1 MCVAIV
7 ITTLALATGAYSQQ
21 SLRQDPE
28 VNYSPVS
35 DGVRLTQYTE
45 QLNVTFLAP
54 TDYQQGIPS

>member
-35 DGVRLTQYTE
+35 DGVRLTQYIE
-45 QLNVTFLAP
+45 QLNVTFIAP
-54 TDYQQGIPS
+54 TDY

>member
-1 MCVAIV
+1 MCVTIV

-35 DGVRLTQYTE
+35 DRVMRHDARVQNNL
-45 QLNVTFLAP
+45 LINVTFLASV
-54 TDYQQGIPS
+54 DY